1 MDFKHLKYC
10 IQNTIGA
17 NKVQKMS
24 LLRTSALMI
33 YVLLASTS
41 TTNIVQAEEA
51 NSYGPVKRGDSL
63 WAIASKVSPP
73 SVGIYQAILALHKA
87 NPHAF
92 TTPCNLNSLKVGD
105 LLRIPSLS
113 EMQAITQAEASKEMT
128 RQTEEWKNR
137 RQTSIVCPQIPSSQQ
152 SENSEKLVTA
162 LTTEIADDTEPS
174 ITEPTTEL
182 SITEP
187 MNEIGESEIG
197 ESEIR
202 AKVEQPIILPTM
214 ASDALKPGATN
225 TDKSDSP
232 PKQEQEM
239 VDNIQPVA
247 LSDNTV
253 QAINADVDENTQ
265 TFDTTPSF
273 STIILLITIGSVFIA
288 ILIGWLLYKHG
299 KRKANDDI
307 LEDDYKF
314 PEPID
319 EMPYQKQE
327 KESVSNKKT
336 D

>member
-24 LLRTSALMI
+24 LLRASALMI
-33 YVLLASTS
+33 YVLLPSTS
-41 TTNIVQAEEA
+41 TINIVQAEEV

-63 WAIASKVSPP
+63 WAIASKVSPS

-128 RQTEEWKNR
+128 RQTKEWKNR
-137 RQTSIVCPQIPSSQQ
+137 RQTPIVCPQEPKPQL
-152 SENSEKLVTA
+152 SEESEELVKP
-162 LTTEIADDTEPS
+162 LTTETAGDTKPS
-174 ITEPTTEL
+174 ITEPT
-182 SITEP
+182 
-187 MNEIGESEIG
+187 SEI
-197 ESEIR
+197 EKSEIR
-202 AKVEQPIILPTM
+202 TEVEQPTIPSTT

-225 TDKSDSP
+225 TDDSDSP
-232 PKQEQEM
+232 PKM
-239 VDNIQPVA
+239 VDNTQVA
-247 LSDNTV
+247 PSDNTV
-253 QAINADVDENTQ
+253 QVTNAGVDENTQ
-265 TFDTTPSF
+265 TFYTTPSA
-273 STIILLITIGSVFIA
+273 STIILLVTIGGVFIA
-288 ILIGWLLYKHG
+288 ILIGWLLYKHA

-319 EMPYQKQE
+319 EMPYKKQE
-327 KESVSNKKT
+327 KESVSDKKT

>member
-1 MDFKHLKYC
+1 MDFKHFKYC

-17 NKVQKMS
+17 KKVQKMS
-24 LLRTSALMI
+24 LLRASALMI

-41 TTNIVQAEEA
+41 TINIVQAEEA

-113 EMQAITQAEASKEMT
+113 EMQAISQAEASKEMT

-137 RQTSIVCPQIPSSQQ
+137 SQTPIVCPLIPSPQP
-152 SENSEKLVTA
+152 SEEQVKP
-162 LTTEIADDTEPS
+162 LTTETTGETEPS
-174 ITEPTTEL
+174 ITEST
-182 SITEP
+182 
-187 MNEIGESEIG
+187 NEIGVE
-197 ESEIR
+197 
-202 AKVEQPIILPTM
+202 VEQPTIPPTM
-214 ASDALKPGATN
+214 ASDALKPSTTN
-225 TDKSDSP
+225 TDDSDSP
-232 PKQEQEM
+232 PKQEQEI
-239 VDNIQPVA
+239 VDNTQPVA
-247 LSDNTV
+247 LSDNTA
-253 QAINADVDENTQ
+253 QATNAGVDKNTQ
-265 TFDTTPSF
+265 TFDVTQNS
-273 STIILLITIGSVFIA
+273 STIILLVTIGGVFIA
-288 ILIGWLLYKHG
+288 ILIGWLLYKHA

-319 EMPYQKQE
+319 EMPYKKQE

>member
-1 MDFKHLKYC
+1 
-10 IQNTIGA
+10 
-17 NKVQKMS
+17 VQKMS
-24 LLRTSALMI
+24 LLRASALMI

-128 RQTEEWKNR
+128 RQIEEWKNR
-137 RQTSIVCPQIPSSQQ
+137 RQTPIVCPQGPKPQPLEERVKHLS
-152 SENSEKLVTA
+152 
-162 LTTEIADDTEPS
+162 TEIVNDTEAS
-174 ITEPTTEL
+174 ITKPTTEL

-187 MNEIGESEIG
+187 TNKIG

-202 AKVEQPIILPTM
+202 VEVEQPTIPPTT

-225 TDKSDSP
+225 TNDSDSP
-232 PKQEQEM
+232 PKQKM

-247 LSDNTV
+247 LNDNTV
-253 QAINADVDENTQ
+253 QAANASVDEKTQ
-265 TFDTTPSF
+265 TFDVKTSF

-288 ILIGWLLYKHG
+288 ILIGWLLYKHA

-314 PEPID
+314 SEPID
-319 EMPYQKQE
+319 EMPYQKKE
-327 KESVSNKKT
+327 KESVSDKKT

>member
-1 MDFKHLKYC
+1 M
-10 IQNTIGA
+10 
-17 NKVQKMS
+17 QKMS
-24 LLRTSALMI
+24 LLRASALMI

-113 EMQAITQAEASKEMT
+113 EMQTITQAEASKEMT

-137 RQTSIVCPQIPSSQQ
+137 RQTPIVCPQVPEPQPS
-152 SENSEKLVTA
+152 EELVKP
-162 LTTEIADDTEPS
+162 LTTETADDAEPS
-174 ITEPTTEL
+174 ITEPT
-182 SITEP
+182 
-187 MNEIGESEIG
+187 SEIG
-197 ESEIR
+197 VE
-202 AKVEQPIILPTM
+202 VEQPTIPPTT
-214 ASDALKPGATN
+214 ASAALKPGATN
-225 TDKSDSP
+225 TNDSDFP
-232 PKQEQEM
+232 PKQEQKM
-239 VDNIQPVA
+239 LDNIQPVA

-253 QAINADVDENTQ
+253 QATNAGVDKNTQ
-265 TFDTTPSF
+265 TVDTTPSF
-273 STIILLITIGSVFIA
+273 STIILLIIIGSVFIA
-288 ILIGWLLYKHG
+288 ILIGWLLYKHA

-314 PEPID
+314 SEPID

-327 KESVSNKKT
+327 KESVSDKKT

>member
-1 MDFKHLKYC
+1 
-10 IQNTIGA
+10 
-17 NKVQKMS
+17 MS
-24 LLRTSALMI
+24 LLRASALMI

-41 TTNIVQAEEA
+41 TTNIVQAEET

-73 SVGIYQAILALHKA
+73 SVGIYQAILALHKT

-113 EMQAITQAEASKEMT
+113 EMQTITQAEASKEMT

-137 RQTSIVCPQIPSSQQ
+137 RQTPIVCPQVPEPQPS
-152 SENSEKLVTA
+152 EELVKP
-162 LTTEIADDTEPS
+162 LTTETADDAEPS
-174 ITEPTTEL
+174 ITEPT
-182 SITEP
+182 S
-187 MNEIGESEIG
+187 EIGESEIG
-197 ESEIR
+197 ESSETGTE
-202 AKVEQPIILPTM
+202 VEQPTVPPTTV
-214 ASDALKPGATN
+214 SDALKPSATN
-225 TDKSDSP
+225 TDYSDSP
-232 PKQEQEM
+232 PKEEEEM
-239 VDNIQPVA
+239 LDNIQPVA

-253 QAINADVDENTQ
+253 QATNAGVDKNTQ
-265 TFDTTPSF
+265 TVDTTPSF

-288 ILIGWLLYKHG
+288 ILIGWLLYKHAN
-299 KRKANDDI
+299 KANDDI

-319 EMPYQKQE
+319 EMPYQKKE

>member
-1 MDFKHLKYC
+1 M
-10 IQNTIGA
+10 
-17 NKVQKMS
+17 QKMS
-24 LLRTSALMI
+24 LLRASALII

-73 SVGIYQAILALHKA
+73 SVNIFQAILALYRA

-92 TTPCNLNSLKVGD
+92 TTPCNLNSLKAGD

-113 EMQAITQAEASKEMT
+113 EMQAITQAEASQEMT

-137 RQTSIVCPQIPSSQQ
+137 RQTPIVCPQIPSSQQ

-187 MNEIGESEIG
+187 MNEIGESEIRESEIGKSEIG

-202 AKVEQPIILPTM
+202 AEVEQPIILPTM

-225 TDKSDSP
+225 TDESDSP

-239 VDNIQPVA
+239 VDNIQPAVA

-253 QAINADVDENTQ
+253 QAINAGVDENTQ
-265 TFDTTPSF
+265 TFDVTRSS
-273 STIILLITIGSVFIA
+273 STIDYVLIVIVIVIVILIV

-319 EMPYQKQE
+319 EMPYQKKE
-327 KESVSNKKT
+327 KESVSDKKT